1 MPQQIQL
8 DQIDVD
14 GAVREA
20 HAAAID
26 GLDAGDTR
34 LSFIKKLGVGGA
46 GIVGGG
52 ALLSTLAPSAF
63 AAAHGRPP
71 ASFGAGDIGIAN
83 YALTLE
89 YLESDFYNV
98 KGKSVGLSGAAK
110 TLATLIG
117 GHEAEHVSGLS
128 KAISAAGGTPAAKPT
143 FTFPV
148 SNETEFLALASVLE
162 NTGVS
167 AYNGQGPKLQ
177 NKAYLATAGAIVQ
190 IEARHA
196 AAINYMIG
204 KSPTPDEGFDK
215 PLEMAAVLKA
225 VKPLIKA

>member
-1 MPQQIQL
+1 MADSKFAVPELAAVEVKGTTRQAFLIRGTL
-8 DQIDVD
+8 AAVAVGGI
-14 GAVREA
+14 GAV
-20 HAAAID
+20 
-26 GLDAGDTR
+26 GPF
-34 LSFIKKLGVGGA
+34 LSD
-46 GIVGGG
+46 
-52 ALLSTLAPSAF
+52 AF
-63 AAAHGRPP
+63 AAGSP
-71 ASFGAGDIGIAN
+71 AGDLDILN